1 MIKFYFV
8 FLINCIFIL
17 QCYADNNCNKIYE
30 NCFYNI
36 PIELITYYKDISK
49 YGSVNISDVNLR
61 NIPIIGSKN
70 SFAIKKLNKHDKVE
84 IKKVFFLKGNTY
96 VKLKLLNINQFENIN
111 NYRFSKWYL
120 VSYDGEDGFVFADY
134 INESQTILN
143 YHRYRHIDSVDWR
156 NNKVELQKN
165 IEIIIV
171 KNKISNS
178 YELKG
183 YAWHHLSGFYEI
195 TENLNIDFIDKKKFS
210 NGKLKLFLFDEDEIY
225 IESKIEIFN
234 GIYKK
239 Y

>member
-1 MIKFYFV
+1 MIKFYLV
-8 FLINCIFIL
+8 FLINFIFIH
-17 QCYADNNCNKIYE
+17 QSYANNNCNKIYQ

-70 SFAIKKLNKHDKVE
+70 SFAVKKLKKHDKVK

-120 VSYDGEDGFVFADY
+120 VSYNGEEGFVFADY
-134 INESQTILN
+134 IDESQTILN
-143 YHRYRHIDSVDWR
+143 YKRYRHIDSVDWTV
-156 NNKVELQKN
+156 NKTRLQKN
-165 IEIIIV
+165 IEINIT
-171 KNKISNS
+171 KNEILNS

-183 YAWHHLSGFYEI
+183 YSWDYLSGYYEI
-195 TENLNIDFIDKKKFS
+195 TENLNIDLMDKKIFS
-210 NGKLKLFLFDEDEIY
+210 NDKLKLFLFDKDEIY
-225 IESKIEIFN
+225 IESNIEIFN